1 MAMRAPASVPDVVV
15 HRVLPIGQHRNLDDY
30 VAAGGGA
37 GRRVALDADA
47 VELIDVVNK
56 SGLRGRGGAGFPT
69 GVKWS
74 TVAALASESLPT
86 TVVVNGAEGEP
97 GTFKDRAILRAN
109 PYAVLEGAVI
119 AARAVG
125 APTAVIA
132 LKATFTR
139 EIERVEQAIAEMEAA
154 GWVDRGVLSVF
165 RGPRE
170 YLYGEETA
178 LLESVAGRPPFPRI
192 APPWRRGV
200 TEVVEDVE
208 DTTSESGLAAPVLM
222 AGETEAPPALVNNV
236 ETIANVPGIVANGAD
251 WFRSLGTSESPGTI
265 VCTVSGSTKRAG
277 VAEIPMGTPL
287 RVAIETIGGGVDVGR
302 RVTAVLMG
310 VANAALTGDQ
320 LDTPLCYEAMRAAG
334 SGLGSAGAIVFT
346 DGDDLLAAAAGVS
359 RFLAIESCGQCTPCK
374 QDGLALAARLA
385 RALRRS
391 GGARRRRDGQRPP
404 RHGRRRRPLRAR
416 RSATGCSRQPRRPRR
431 RSPAPACRWRHR
443 GDRAD
448 ARRRARRPR
457 RRQGRLRRRVHQQA
471 ARLDLRRDR
480 LGSVTRR
487 PAHRQA
493 RRLTPAADL
502 GGRTAGNRT
511 AGRPDREMDRRPP
524 RTSQV
529 GSAGS
534 VRASSA
540 SAAAAAVIDPARTAA
555 SISAVRRRTAGTARK
570 RASR

>member
-1 MAMRAPASVPDVVV
+1 M
-15 HRVLPIGQHRNLDDY
+15 
-30 VAAGGGA
+30 
-37 GRRVALDADA
+37 
-47 VELIDVVNK
+47 
-56 SGLRGRGGAGFPT
+56 
-69 GVKWS
+69 
-74 TVAALASESLPT
+74 
-86 TVVVNGAEGEP
+86 
-97 GTFKDRAILRAN
+97 
-109 PYAVLEGAVI
+109 
-119 AARAVG
+119 
-125 APTAVIA
+125 
-132 LKATFTR
+132 
-139 EIERVEQAIAEMEAA
+139 
-154 GWVDRGVLSVF
+154 
-165 RGPRE
+165 
-170 YLYGEETA
+170 
-178 LLESVAGRPPFPRI
+178 LESVAGRPPFPRI

-200 TEVVEDVE
+200 TDVVEDVE

-374 QDGLALAARLA
+374 QDGLALAARLG
-385 RALRRS
+385 ALCA
-391 GGARRRRDGQRPP
+391 GAGEPDDAATVNDLLATVADGARCALAGQQQAAVGSLVALAGGTPRPP
-404 RHGRRRRPLRAR
+404 ADGDIEATEPMLVAELVELDDGKADLRH
-416 RSATGCSRQPRRPRR
+416 
-431 RSPAPACRWRHR
+431 
-443 GDRAD
+443 
-448 ARRRARRPR
+448 
-457 RRQGRLRRRVHQQA
+457 RVHQQA

-480 LGSVTRR
+480 LGPVTRR

-493 RRLTPAADL
+493 RRLTPVL
-502 GGRTAGNRT
+502 RSGRESTGHPDAIAPRCRI
-511 AGRPDREMDRRPP
+511 GRMRAQM
-524 RTSQV
+524 V
-529 GSAGS
+529 GVQSEGS

>member
-200 TEVVEDVE
+200 TDVVEDVE

-374 QDGLALAARLA
+374 QDGLALAARLG
-385 RALRRS
+385 ALCA
-391 GGARRRRDGQRPP
+391 GAGEPDDAATVNDLLATVADGARCALAGQ
-404 RHGRRRRPLRAR
+404 
-416 RSATGCSRQPRRPRR
+416 
-431 RSPAPACRWRHR
+431 
-443 GDRAD
+443 
-448 ARRRARRPR
+448 
-457 RRQGRLRRRVHQQA
+457 QQA
-471 ARLDLRRDR
+471 AVGSLVALAGGTPRPPADGDIEATEPTLVAELVELDDGKAIYDTEFISKQPDWTYDEIDSGQSPVDR
-480 LGSVTRR
+480 LT
-487 PAHRQA
+487 
-493 RRLTPAADL
+493 D
-502 GGRTAGNRT
+502 
-511 AGRPDREMDRRPP
+511 
-524 RTSQV
+524 
-529 GSAGS
+529 
-534 VRASSA
+534 
-540 SAAAAAVIDPARTAA
+540 
-555 SISAVRRRTAGTARK
+555 K
-570 RASR
+570 RAD